1 MFYYTL
7 PVDASFVLMGCVLY
21 YFRIP
26 EICSP
31 NNKTL
36 NLYFSSNIILIICI
50 MNLLYE
56 TQNVM
61 LHLIKLNDG
70 TLSKV
75 DQDKWIEQ

>member
-7 PVDASFVLMGCVLY
+7 PVEASFVLMGCVLY

-56 TQNVM
+56 TQNIM

-70 TLSKV
+70 TLSKS
-75 DQDKWIEQ
+75 DQDKWID